1 MHFISTTDL
10 KFLVVKILLRK
21 PSVTKL
27 QQAALVGLQLPY
39 PEDQVF
45 SNFDYLAKLPAT
57 EKKKTNPTRPC
68 RICTKNKV
76 RKECRYFCEKCKD
89 NSALCVD
96 PCFQMY
102 HQQLEENY
110 STSSEDDKLTNS
122 IM

>member
-57 EKKKTNPTRPC
+57 EKKKQIQPDHVAYAQK
-68 RICTKNKV
+68 TKSERNV
-76 RKECRYFCEKCKD
+76 D
-89 NSALCVD
+89 ISAKNVKIILLYV
-96 PCFQMY
+96 
-102 HQQLEENY
+102 
-110 STSSEDDKLTNS
+110 
-122 IM
+122 